1 LLNLNKYKGSSVKI
15 ILVLLILFF
24 ITPINAQEK
33 EYGAGITLKEKTPVT
48 QILNDPTNYE
58 GKKVLV
64 EGKVLD
70 VCQHAG
76 CWMEIS
82 GSAPGEKIKVKVK
95 DGEIVFPVEAKGHTA
110 LVEGEVYA
118 IEMDKD
124 EAIEF
129 YEHAAEDAGKE
140 FDPSTVTGPVTVYQ
154 IKGLG
159 AIIDFAEST
168 SEPQQ

>member
-1 LLNLNKYKGSSVKI
+1 VKI
-15 ILVLLILFF
+15 ILALLVLFF
-24 ITPINAQEK
+24 ILPINAQDK
-33 EYGAGITLKEKTPVT
+33 ELGAGITLKEKTPVS
-48 QILNDPTNYE
+48 QILKDPESYL

-82 GSAPGEKIKVKVK
+82 GNAPGEKIKVKVK
-95 DGEIVFPVEAKGHTA
+95 DGEIVFPVEANGHTA

-159 AIIDFAEST
+159 AVINMTESA
-168 SEPQQ
+168 PQTEQE